1 MLTARLSL
9 QPDKRHKIKFTAL
22 AQLFL
27 SFLDD
32 LPVIDTD
39 SDLGDESQ
47 EDVEKHSGQQISDC
61 DSSEEKPNDFPSK
74 TEDVSKH

>member
-1 MLTARLSL
+1 M
-9 QPDKRHKIKFTAL
+9 TAL